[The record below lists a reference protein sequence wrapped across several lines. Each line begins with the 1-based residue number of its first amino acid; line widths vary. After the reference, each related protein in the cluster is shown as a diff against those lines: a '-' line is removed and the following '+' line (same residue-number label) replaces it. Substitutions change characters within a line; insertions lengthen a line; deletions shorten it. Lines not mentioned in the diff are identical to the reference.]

1 VLSPFSFRFTKKYS
15 KDFVIMSISLGS
27 IVVDLIAKT
36 GGFVE
41 GMTQASYAA
50 KKSAAEIKG
59 SFADMGAA
67 AQSMLAPFGEI
78 GQKLG
83 AAFGGLGST
92 MASVTNGLVSIGGAA
107 SFAAVGI
114 GAAVGAVSA
123 LGVAGA
129 GIALFAAKGAAELYE
144 MSEKTGVSVESLSRL
159 GFAAKQTGVGQDQLA
174 KALERMN
181 KSAFAAATAPEG
193 AKNAYTRLG
202 VSVKDAAGNLK
213 PTSQLFEEVAGKIAG
228 IENPTARGAAAM
240 NIFGRAGAEL
250 LPLLNQGSEG
260 IKAMSKEADELGV
273 TISGKTAADS
283 HKFEQTLGEIQGALT
298 GASNA
303 VLKEFLPS
311 LQAFADFIIN
321 DLKDPSGIFR
331 SIGQTIL
338 TIAVPAFKVLASAI
352 AVLINAADML
362 WTTFREGVMFA
373 TTLVVG
379 LGDAIANI
387 AHGGSFKQAGAD
399 LKENF
404 RQGLEAFTKGVADE
418 TDKADKRLQD
428 FFASTWFGKDNG
440 ASPEKKSRQKTNVD
454 TTPAVKDDAIDKKI
468 QGLAAETEKEAQLAN
483 AIRST
488 SAATIALTAA
498 AQAQQ
503 IISDLNISGAQKGI
517 SVNEQQ
523 ASAIQKLTLLLAAYK
538 DALNVNKELDSS
550 IQKIEEETKAAQ
562 LMGAA
567 YLQGAG
573 AIEKAKEAAE
583 LLPFEKQVTDLH
595 GVYDQLVKT
604 GGGFTDLQS
613 ILSKMGP
620 SGKALAEQFRALG
633 IENLSSLRAAIT
645 DADEKFK
652 QLKADIPL
660 KVLAEQAEEANK
672 RIKELSDNTDAHIRS
687 LLGENAAILAGGSAL
702 KNFNLQ
708 VQLQKDFPNEADR
721 QTQAYQD
728 QLAKLKQLDDLE
740 LQKSANEKV
749 AAALRYRD
757 LETQIDTLEKLRATF
772 KAGSDEEIAAD
783 AVIRQDKLAII
794 KGQDDLLL
802 STQSISNGFKAFFN
816 EYSNSAK
823 TAAQDVSDV
832 MNKAFSGIEDNLAK
846 FITGQKTS
854 WRKMVTDIGQEV
866 AKLGIQTALHAATG
880 GLGGGLFGAAGGAA
894 GQKPGTSKSNAI
906 WTRNADG
913 VPGLPAGGSFGST
926 PVTGSLF
933 HANSTGAGAPAGTA
947 QDPSFITTAD
957 SPGSGILAGLGG
969 SGKGGNP
976 IAGLFSSVGS
986 MFGPMGGMAGGLL
999 GDIFGGFR
1007 ADGGDTTPGK
1017 AYMVGE
1023 RGPEVMMPRTA
1034 GTVIPNHALG
1044 SGKSTHVSVT
1054 NHFHNTQDMDTF
1066 KKSSAQIQRDFG
1078 RSTQVAMGRR

>member
-1 VLSPFSFRFTKKYS
+1 
-15 KDFVIMSISLGS
+15 
-27 IVVDLIAKT
+27 
-36 GGFVE
+36 
-41 GMTQASYAA
+41 MTQASYAA
-50 KKSAAEIKG
+50 KKSAAEIKS

-78 GQKLG
+78 GAALG

-92 MASVTNGLVSIGGAA
+92 MASVTNGLVNIGGAA
-107 SFAAVGI
+107 SMAAVGI

-129 GIALFAAKGAAELYE
+129 GIALFAAKGASELFE

-159 GFAAKQTGVGQDQLA
+159 GFAAKQTGVGQDELA
-174 KALERMN
+174 KSLERMN

-260 IKAMSKEADELGV
+260 IKAMSKEADELGI

-283 HKFEQTLGEIQGALT
+283 HKFEQTLGSIQGALT

-311 LQAFADFIIN
+311 LQAFATFILN

-338 TIAVPAFKVLASAI
+338 TIAVPAFKTLASAVAI
-352 AVLINAADML
+352 VINAASKL
-362 WTTFREGVMFA
+362 WATFREGVLFA

-387 AHGGSFKQAGAD
+387 AHGGSFKQAGVD

-454 TTPAVKDDAIDKKI
+454 TAPQDHSNVIADRIAKLQAQTDAEGK
-468 QGLAAETEKEAQLAN
+468 LAN
-483 AIRST
+483 AIST
-488 SAATIALTAA
+488 TTANTIVATAA
-498 AQAQQ
+498 AEAQKT
-503 IISDLNISGAQKGI
+503 IDELNIEGKKKGLT
-517 SVNEQQ
+517 VTDQQ
-523 ASAIQKLTLLLAAYK
+523 ADSIRKLTLLMASYK
-538 DALNVNKELDSS
+538 EGLNVNKELEQFVQKTGEQVVAINAEASAYAHGAAAVEAAQESAKVAPFAKQVSDLSQVIQALQKLGATSS
-550 IQKIEEETKAAQ
+550 ALAPLLNAFDAAKSKLNAVTAAVHNEALATSSLDFAKVTEQLSEQISKLGQYTAAILGGAAAVREFNISQQVAAFSRSNPLLDITQIEAYRQQLEKVNAEEQQNAAAESVAAQ
-562 LMGAA
+562 LSFKNLA
-567 YLQGAG
+567 
-573 AIEKAKEAAE
+573 
-583 LLPFEKQVTDLH
+583 D
-595 GVYDQLVKT
+595 
-604 GGGFTDLQS
+604 
-613 ILSKMGP
+613 KM
-620 SGKALAEQFRALG
+620 S
-633 IENLSSLRAAIT
+633 
-645 DADEKFK
+645 
-652 QLKADIPL
+652 
-660 KVLAEQAEEANK
+660 
-672 RIKELSDNTDAHIRS
+672 
-687 LLGENAAILAGGSAL
+687 
-702 KNFNLQ
+702 
-708 VQLQKDFPNEADR
+708 QLQD
-721 QTQAYQD
+721 
-728 QLAKLKQLDDLE
+728 
-740 LQKSANEKV
+740 
-749 AAALRYRD
+749 
-757 LETQIDTLEKLRATF
+757 LRATF
-772 KAGSDEEIAAD
+772 KDGSDEQIAAD
-783 AVIRQDKLAII
+783 AILRKDQIAYIQ
-794 KGQDDLLL
+794 GQADLLL
-802 STQSISNGFKAFFN
+802 STNSLGNGFKAFFS
-816 EYSNSAK
+816 EFATDGK
-823 TAAQDVSDV
+823 TAAADVNDV
-832 MNKAFSGIEDNLAK
+832 MSKAFSGIEDNLAK

-854 WRKMVTDIGQEV
+854 WRKMVTDIGQEI
-866 AKLGIQTALHAATG
+866 AKMGIDTALKSAVGGVG
-880 GLGGGLFGAAGGAA
+880 GLLGMNISGAS
-894 GQKPGTSKSNAI
+894 GQKPGTSKSNPI

-913 VPGLPAGGSFGST
+913 VPGLPAGGSFGSM

-933 HANSTGAGAPAGTA
+933 HPNSTGAGAPAGTA

-969 SGKGGNP
+969 SGKGGGNP
-976 IAGLFSSVGS
+976 LSSLFSSVGS

-999 GDIFGGFR
+999 GDIFGGMR
-1007 ADGGDTTPGK
+1007 ADGGDMTPGK

-1023 RGPEVMMPRTA
+1023 RGPEMIMPRSA

-1044 SGKSTHVSVT
+1044 GGTTKNV
-1054 NHFHNTQDMDTF
+1054 NMGGIHFHNVHDMDTF

-1078 RSTQVAMGRR
+1078 RTTQIAMGRR